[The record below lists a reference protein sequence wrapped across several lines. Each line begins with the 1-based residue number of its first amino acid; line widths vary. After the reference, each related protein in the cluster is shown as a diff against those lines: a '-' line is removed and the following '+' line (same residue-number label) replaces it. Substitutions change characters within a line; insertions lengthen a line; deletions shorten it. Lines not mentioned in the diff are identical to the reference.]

1 LPRLSTKTSLSLQGR
16 LKLAHLLEMP
26 ERELDALVRRLES
39 KPAFRQLKA
48 SGVLS
53 VAPFPKAGFTA
64 RRFAG
69 WGLKTSSEGL
79 PELVDGEGDVAALMK
94 KVGQKRFEECFLGEN
109 PLKDEERA
117 RRCRITAAEARR
129 LREFLDRAYLLEEF
143 EKPAPLPEKVFS
155 SVAGFALE
163 EGKPVLGF
171 FNREIWKGRYR
182 VDEQRLNVFLRG
194 VPCDEQEKVRGLLK
208 RLEYVDL
215 RKTTLYRALE
225 ALMEAQAEYL
235 RTGDPDKRQALT
247 QRSLAVALGVDASVL
262 NRLVSNKSV
271 QLPWGLEAPLKAL
284 LPSGKKLALD
294 RLYELVEKEPSWSDE
309 RLRREM
315 AQRFSVHLSRR
326 SITQYRKDLGLARRG
341 RPQS

>member
-1 LPRLSTKTSLSLQGR
+1 MPRLLAKTSLSLQGR

-26 ERELDALVRRLES
+26 EAELDALVRRLES
-39 KPAFRQLKA
+39 KPAFGLLKR
-48 SGVLS
+48 SGVVTL
-53 VAPFPKAGFTA
+53 APFPKAGFIA

-69 WGLKTSSEGL
+69 WGLRTSSEGL
-79 PELVDGEGDVAALMK
+79 PELVDGEGDLAALMRR
-94 KVGQKRFEECFLGEN
+94 VGQARFEECFLKGG
-109 PLKDEERA
+109 PLSDEERA
-117 RRCRITAAEARR
+117 RRCGLSAAQARR
-129 LREFLDRAYLLEEF
+129 LREFLDRAYLQEEF
-143 EKPAPLPEKVFS
+143 ERPAPLPEKVFS

-163 EGKPVLGF
+163 EGRPVLGF

-182 VDEQRLNVFLRG
+182 VDEPRLNVLLKEIPAG
-194 VPCDEQEKVRGLLK
+194 EAEKVRALLK
-208 RLEYVDL
+208 RLEYVDM

-225 ALMEAQAEYL
+225 ALLEAQAEYL
-235 RTGDPDKRQALT
+235 KTGDPGKRQALT

-294 RLYELVEKEPSWSDE
+294 RLFELVEERPELSDE
-309 RLRREM
+309 GLRTEM

-326 SITQYRKDLGLARRG
+326 SITQYRKDLGLARKR
-341 RPQS
+341 RDDA